1 MRLLSAILIGLV
13 TLFSFG
19 CGGSDGY
26 KAREADPNV
35 NDEVLVDDPAMG
47 TGDATRPPAQK

>member
-1 MRLLSAILIGLV
+1 MRLFSALLIGLLTAV
-13 TLFSFG
+13 AFG
-19 CGGSDGY
+19 CGGSDSY

-47 TGDATRPPAQK
+47 TGDASKKPARK

>member
-1 MRLLSAILIGLV
+1 MRLLSALLIGLL

-19 CGGSDGY
+19 CGGSDSY

-47 TGDATRPPAQK
+47 SGDATTPPAQE

>member
-1 MRLLSAILIGLV
+1 MRLLSAILIGLL
-13 TLFSFG
+13 TLFSLG

-47 TGDATRPPAQK
+47 TGDATTPPARK

>member
-1 MRLLSAILIGLV
+1 MRLFSALLIGLFA
-13 TLFSFG
+13 LLSFG
-19 CGGSDGY
+19 CGGSDTY

-47 TGDATRPPAQK
+47 GGEAAPAQE

>member
-19 CGGSDGY
+19 CGSDSY
-26 KAREADPNV
+26 KDREADPNF
-35 NDEVLVDDPAMG
+35 NDEVLVGDPAMG
-47 TGDATRPPAQK
+47 AGEATSPAAK

>member
-13 TLFSFG
+13 TLLSFG
-19 CGGSDGY
+19 CGSDSY
-26 KAREADPNV
+26 QDREADPNF

-47 TGDATRPPAQK
+47 AGGSTTPAAKK